1 LINAHPFSITSIPSD
16 DEIVFIIK
24 REKNWTNKLF
34 EKVQQGKDILIF
46 IDGPFGNSKV
56 NLDDSSIDYFLLLAG
71 GVGITPLISMAK
83 YLG

>member
-1 LINAHPFSITSIPSD
+1 MINAHPFSITSIPSD
-16 DEIVFIIK
+16 EEIVFIIK
-24 REKNWTNKLF
+24 REKNWTNRLF

-56 NLDDSSIDYFLLLAG
+56 NLDNSSIDHFLLLAG